1 MWIAQVV
8 VKEWLLASRHHTSL
22 SKRNV
27 WLRKLSKADVVRGV
41 GRKDDNVVYFIFE
54 SQTLAIT

>member
-1 MWIAQVV
+1 M